1 MGFVCAILPVAS
13 SPVCLC
19 SVPDVK
25 TVKGHFYTLIHPR
38 ITEAQGAEFSGA
50 ERHSS
55 YDVGNRR
62 RALKVTLSI
71 TGACSLKLERF
82 LRALVRIHLKLE
94 KGLQDTTISN

>member
-1 MGFVCAILPVAS
+1 MGFTCALPVAS

-25 TVKGHFYTLIHPR
+25 TAKGHFYTLIHPR

-50 ERHSS
+50 GRHSS

-71 TGACSLKLERF
+71 TGVVAAWKRSHVSQRTHTGDKT
-82 LRALVRIHLKLE
+82 VK
-94 KGLQDTTISN
+94 SV